1 MIAKNKYKKDSADIK
16 FIHSP
21 YLNARREWNER
32 YGDYIQQAKTWRIV
46 GLIGLLIGVI
56 STGGTIYFA
65 GQNKLIPYVVEV
77 DARGN
82 TVAVYEST
90 AMQPVDTRIV
100 RAQLAQI
107 IRDLRTISADK
118 TVQKNAIR
126 RLYSHLGDNS
136 QATNVVNQYFRE
148 NDPFVKAQKKTVA
161 VDIQQ
166 LLPLSDNT
174 WQIEWSEQEY
184 GRDGKILGKN
194 NYTATATVSIGNTV
208 NEQTI
213 LFNPIG
219 MYVTDLHLSH
229 DFKVKTENNHSV
241 NEGSPHE

>member
-1 MIAKNKYKKDSADIK
+1 M
-16 FIHSP
+16 
-21 YLNARREWNER
+21 
-32 YGDYIQQAKTWRIV
+32 
-46 GLIGLLIGVI
+46 
-56 STGGTIYFA
+56 
-65 GQNKLIPYVVEV
+65 
-77 DARGN
+77 
-82 TVAVYEST
+82 
-90 AMQPVDTRIV
+90 
-100 RAQLAQI
+100 
-107 IRDLRTISADK
+107 
-118 TVQKNAIR
+118 QKNAIR

-148 NDPFVKAQKKTVA
+148 NDPFIRAQKKTVA

-219 MYVTDLHLSH
+219 MYVTDLHLSA
-229 DFKVKTENNHSV
+229 DFKVKTENNHPV